1 MLSVE
6 KVATPL
12 TAAIGPPPVSVPP
25 PGFVPIARVTF
36 PVNVVAVFPA
46 ASSAVTRTAGV
57 IAAPAVVLLGDTVN
71 TSWVGVTVVML
82 NSGLLT
88 AVSPLEVARRR
99 YPLPAL
105 LMDRSENVATP
116 ATAATVLVPESVP
129 PPGFALAGILS
140 VTFPVNCVTVLPNA
154 SCAVTCTGGV
164 ITAPAGVLLGGA
176 VNASCVA
183 APAVPLAVKVTGL
196 PVTPDGEAV
205 AVRVFVPTVWLSVQL
220 PTVAMPLPLVV

>member
-57 IAAPAVVLLGDTVN
+57 IA
-71 TSWVGVTVVML
+71 
-82 NSGLLT
+82 
-88 AVSPLEVARRR
+88 
-99 YPLPAL
+99 
-105 LMDRSENVATP
+105 
-116 ATAATVLVPESVP
+116 
-129 PPGFALAGILS
+129 
-140 VTFPVNCVTVLPNA
+140 
-154 SCAVTCTGGV
+154 
-164 ITAPAGVLLGGA
+164 APAGVLLGGA